1 MGVPDNAVVVIVIIG
16 AGFTLLVAGAIA
28 KFYTRDRSTELD
40 PFRERS
46 IEQSMYMRNVR
57 QRNLA
62 WMWREARSEGSA
74 MYLSPGRRSSAQAS
88 TWTHFRQPGQE
99 SGQERWMGSEQTT
112 PRG

>member
-1 MGVPDNAVVVIVIIG
+1 MGVPDNAVVVLVIIG

-28 KFYTRDRSTELD
+28 KFYTTDRSTQLD

-62 WMWREARSEGSA
+62 WMWREARSDGGSR
-74 MYLSPGRRSSAQAS
+74 YLSPGRRSSAHGS
-88 TWTHFRQPGQE
+88 MWTQRPWQE
-99 SGQERWMGSEQTT
+99 SSQERWMGSEQTT